1 MKPHGVSCKREIVRE
16 RGREN
21 LEREERMNRWKT
33 HRKLPSESIPMKIMM
48 QVGEDHDAR
57 SLSWKGKENVGG
69 RSPIFHQEI
78 EKPAR

>member
-1 MKPHGVSCKREIVRE
+1 MRE

-21 LEREERMNRWKT
+21 LERGKGMNRRKT
-33 HRKLPSESIPMKIMM
+33 HRKLPSESIPVKIMM
-48 QVGEDHDAR
+48 QGGEDHDVER
-57 SLSWKGKENVGG
+57 LSWKGKENVGG